1 MLTDR
6 ALPRRHM
13 PGSRRSVRIAGAPH
27 RVIAPGCKTAAGVKE
42 FWGEA
47 RAAYRRRPDKTK
59 KHYPAGAGRLS
70 RLQAGPGTQHSHLH
84 TFFWGG
90 AKRAI
95 AFPIPKQAKFGFIY
109 RMFGRGNCSSGKFS
123 YFCSALPVLYISSY
137 INDCIGTFKIW

>member
-6 ALPRRHM
+6 ALPRQHM
-13 PGSRRSVRIAGAPH
+13 PGSRRSSRIAGAAH

-42 FWGEA
+42 FRVEA

-59 KHYPAGAGRLS
+59 KTLPGERRQALPAAGRP
-70 RLQAGPGTQHSHLH
+70 RHATQP
-84 TFFWGG
+84 FAYIWKP
-90 AKRAI
+90 KRAI
-95 AFPIPKQAKFGFIY
+95 AVPVPKQAKFGFIY

-123 YFCSALPVLYISSY
+123 YFCSALPVLYIASY